1 MISNIAFFSYP
12 LVTQGQSYL
21 VTANDML
28 FYMNTNEKSNYV
40 LVKANIRYSGP
51 RPSQKDVG
59 RALMHKTIEIFLR
72 YLIAFS

>member
-1 MISNIAFFSYP
+1 
-12 LVTQGQSYL
+12 
-21 VTANDML
+21 
-28 FYMNTNEKSNYV
+28 MNTNEKSNYV